1 MMIHLISRYQ
11 YVVAPELSDFVFI
24 SVSLSSAPVYS
35 FCSQPSPPPH
45 NPLPLEDC
53 AEGGGGDVRLSTLDK
68 WFCFDSS
75 TLYSNVSA
83 LVDSE
88 FINNA
93 RDYVTILFM
102 CLSPGSIVLRVI
114 HDR

>member
-1 MMIHLISRYQ
+1 MVHLISRYQ

-24 SVSLSSAPVYS
+24 SASLSSQRQFYS
-35 FCSQPSPPPH
+35 FCFPAPPP
-45 NPLPLEDC
+45 PPVPLEDC
-53 AEGGGGDVRLSTLDK
+53 AEGWGDVRLSTLDK
-68 WFCFDSS
+68 WSCFDSS

-93 RDYVTILFM
+93 GLRNDTVYVFV
-102 CLSPGSIVLRVI
+102 SAGSIVLRII
-114 HDR
+114 HDL